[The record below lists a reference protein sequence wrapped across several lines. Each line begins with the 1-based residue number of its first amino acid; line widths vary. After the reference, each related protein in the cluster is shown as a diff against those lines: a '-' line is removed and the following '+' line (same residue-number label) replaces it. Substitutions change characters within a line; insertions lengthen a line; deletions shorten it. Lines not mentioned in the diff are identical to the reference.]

1 MKFNSVIKLFEPIT
15 VEFRG
20 TQRFEFGRLVGT
32 LEKRLYLILTN
43 SYFDTVL
50 LRNFEI
56 EALPQVSLVVFF
68 KIIIILL
75 LSFATFCFSIL
86 LFRLVCFVFFS
97 FVIIIFNYHH
107 PFIFYFFKLSAVSV
121 FSRTRDQEQI
131 M

>member
-56 EALPQVSLVVFF
+56 EALPQVSLVVFL
-68 KIIIILL
+68 KLL
-75 LSFATFCFSIL
+75 LFYYYHLPRFAFQFC
-86 LFRLVCFVFFS
+86 CFVWFVSSS
-97 FVIIIFNYHH
+97 FQ
-107 PFIFYFFKLSAVSV
+107 L
-121 FSRTRDQEQI
+121 
-131 M
+131 

>member
-1 MKFNSVIKLFEPIT
+1 METNNIKFNSVIKLFEPIT

-32 LEKRLYLILTN
+32 LEKRLSLILTN

-68 KIIIILL
+68 LNYYYFIIIICHVLL
-75 LSFATFCFSIL
+75 FNFVVSFG
-86 LFRLVCFVFFS
+86 LFRLLFNCNNYFLLSPSFYLLFF
-97 FVIIIFNYHH
+97 
-107 PFIFYFFKLSAVSV
+107 
-121 FSRTRDQEQI
+121 
-131 M
+131 